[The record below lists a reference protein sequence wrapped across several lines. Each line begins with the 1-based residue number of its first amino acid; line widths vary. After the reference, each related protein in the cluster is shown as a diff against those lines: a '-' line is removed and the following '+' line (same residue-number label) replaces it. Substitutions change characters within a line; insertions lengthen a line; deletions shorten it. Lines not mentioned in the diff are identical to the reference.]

1 MQSYP
6 VYGRCLLSLSL
17 YYYLL
22 IGYIIF
28 VTDYRLHV
36 NMKKNTLIFLSLML
50 IFVSCRNNGKNNEN
64 DCSSVLSSSVTAEDA
79 KGFEV
84 SQIEDVTL
92 LDIHDPENKE
102 AESFHFAL
110 VPRGAEATVP
120 QGYQR
125 IDIPVE
131 RVICMTSLQLSN
143 FIKLGLLDK
152 VVGIT
157 STRHLF
163 NKDMKARLKEGK
175 THKIGIEGNFDNEVI
190 MALEPDVIFISPF
203 KRGGYDALRNTG
215 VPLIPHL
222 GYKELTP
229 LGQAEWIKVIGLL
242 TGHVDEAAEAYAAI
256 KIRYNNLKAL
266 VDSVKD
272 RPVVFSGEMRGG
284 NWYAVGGRSFLAQ
297 IFKDAGG
304 DYFLKDNTESGGVTL
319 DYETVYSNAADADYW
334 RIVNSFDGKFSY
346 DALKELNERYADFKA
361 WKNHGV
367 IYSNMKEVPFYENM
381 PVEPDK
387 VLADFISVFHS
398 DLLPGHTPVYY
409 HHLQ

>member
-1 MQSYP
+1 MKKL
-6 VYGRCLLSLSL
+6 VYIFAICLLALSACRDKNGN
-17 YYYLL
+17 
-22 IGYIIF
+22 IGSA
-28 VTDYRLHV
+28 T
-36 NMKKNTLIFLSLML
+36 
-50 IFVSCRNNGKNNEN
+50 
-64 DCSSVLSSSVTAEDA
+64 SSVDSSLITAEDA

-84 SQIEDVTL
+84 KQIDGATL

-110 VPRGAEATVP
+110 VPRGTEAPVP

-143 FIKLGLLDK
+143 FIKLGLLDNI
-152 VVGIT
+152 VGIT

-190 MALEPDVIFISPF
+190 IALEPDVIFISPF

-222 GYKELTP
+222 GYKEPTP
-229 LGQAEWIKVIGLL
+229 LGQAEWIKVVGLL
-242 TGHVDEAAEAYAAI
+242 TGHVNEANEAYADI
-256 KIRYNNLKAL
+256 KSRYNGLKAL
-266 VDSVKD
+266 VDSVEY

-284 NWYAVGGRSFLAQ
+284 NWYAVGGKSFLAQ

-334 RIVNSFDGKFSY
+334 RIVNSFDGEFSY

-387 VLADFISVFHS
+387 VLADFISVFHPS
-398 DLLPGHTPVYY
+398 LLPDHTPVYY
-409 HHLQ
+409 HLLQK